1 MEVSNLIKKLRSKEY
16 YTKLL
21 DILVLNGLL
30 DIIEL
35 EVSDGKIDYIPLV
48 INLLK
53 FLKANKKHYSNFSSD
68 TFEKILILS
77 ADEILTKK
85 FKLQLSEQEISNVLE
100 LIRDSYLIR
109 TSLNKVKDILIKMYY
124 KLKCKCKNCTNSD
137 PDIVITKSSELNNI

>member
-16 YTKLL
+16 YNKLL

-53 FLKANKKHYSNFSSD
+53 FLKANKKHYTNFSSD

-85 FKLQLSEQEISNVLE
+85 FKLELSDQEINNVLE

-109 TSLNKVKDILIKMYY
+109 TSLNKIKDILIKMYY
-124 KLKCKCKNCTNSD
+124 NLKCKCKNCTNSD

>member
-16 YTKLL
+16 YNKLL

-53 FLKANKKHYSNFSSD
+53 FLKVNKKYYSNFSSD

-85 FKLQLSEQEISNVLE
+85 FKLELSDKEISDVLE

-124 KLKCKCKNCTNSD
+124 KIKCKCKNCTNSD

>member
-16 YTKLL
+16 YNKLL

-85 FKLQLSEQEISNVLE
+85 FKLELSDQEISNVLE

-109 TSLNKVKDILIKMYY
+109 TSLNKIKDILIKMYY
-124 KLKCKCKNCTNSD
+124 KLNCKCKNCTNSD
-137 PDIVITKSSELNNI
+137 PDIVITKSSELDSI

>member
-16 YTKLL
+16 YNKLL

-35 EVSDGKIDYIPLV
+35 EVSDGKIDYIPLI

-53 FLKANKKHYSNFSSD
+53 FLKANKQHYSNFSSD

-85 FKLQLSEQEISNVLE
+85 FKLELSDKEISDVLE

-109 TSLNKVKDILIKMYY
+109 TSFDAVKDIIIKMYY
-124 KLKCKCKNCTNSD
+124 KIKCKCENCTNSD
-137 PDIVITKSSELNNI
+137 PDIIITKSSELDSI

>member
-53 FLKANKKHYSNFSSD
+53 FLKANKKYYVNFSSD

-85 FKLQLSEQEISNVLE
+85 FNLELSEQEISNVLE

-109 TSLNKVKDILIKMYY
+109 TSLNKIKDILIKVYY
-124 KLKCKCKNCTNSD
+124 KLKCKCKNCTNTE
-137 PDIVITKSSELNNI
+137 PDIVITKTSELDSI

>member
-1 MEVSNLIKKLRSKEY
+1 MEISNLIKKLRSKEY
-16 YTKLL
+16 YNKLL

-53 FLKANKKHYSNFSSD
+53 FLKANKKHYVNFSSD

-85 FKLQLSEQEISNVLE
+85 FKLELSEQEISNVLE

-137 PDIVITKSSELNNI
+137 HDIVITKSSGLDSI

>member
-16 YTKLL
+16 YNKLL

-35 EVSDGKIDYIPLV
+35 EMSDGKIDYIPLV

-85 FKLQLSEQEISNVLE
+85 FKLELSEQEINNVLE

-109 TSLNKVKDILIKMYY
+109 TSLNKIKDILIKMYY
-124 KLKCKCKNCTNSD
+124 KLKCKCNNCTNSD
-137 PDIVITKSSELNNI
+137 PDIIITKSSELDNI